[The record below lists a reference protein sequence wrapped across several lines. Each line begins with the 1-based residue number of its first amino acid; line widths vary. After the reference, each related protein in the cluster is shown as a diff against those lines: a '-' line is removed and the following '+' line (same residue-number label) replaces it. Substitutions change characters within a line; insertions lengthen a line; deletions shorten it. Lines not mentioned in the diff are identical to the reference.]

1 MIIPYNVSSDW
12 SRESRDCA
20 NKTSCLPGKNIIS
33 HHFGSLVIFHT
44 KCRKKL
50 IGHTMLTNK
59 SLLFNHLNSLYATKT
74 NLTVFDLNQR

>member
-33 HHFGSLVIFHT
+33 HLFGSLVIFHT
-44 KCRKKL
+44 KLVIR
-50 IGHTMLTNK
+50 TTNEHK
-59 SLLFNHLNSLYATKT
+59 VNE
-74 NLTVFDLNQR
+74 V